1 MNYANKSHDFPMIQ
15 QMAAKIINAH
25 NQYRGIIHT
34 GSYENARLFYNSVP
48 YEVRK
53 RLFLYGTP
61 KQKEEIMPDFKKS
74 TNGIL
79 VGPTLTEGID
89 LPDDYCRFI
98 ILMKVPYPN
107 ITSKI
112 VKKKLELFPLW
123 YNCTTSNIIIQSI
136 GRGVRNEHD
145 YCTTYILDG
154 CFGNLY
160 QQTKEQYSPE
170 LQNRI
175 KIIYA

>member
-1 MNYANKSHDFPMIQ
+1 
-15 QMAAKIINAH
+15 
-25 NQYRGIIHT
+25 
-34 GSYENARLFYNSVP
+34 
-48 YEVRK
+48 
-53 RLFLYGTP
+53 
-61 KQKEEIMPDFKKS
+61 
-74 TNGIL
+74 
-79 VGPTLTEGID
+79 
-89 LPDDYCRFI
+89 
-98 ILMKVPYPN
+98 MKVPYPN

-160 QQTKEQYSPE
+160 QQTKEQYSTE